1 MTELLSLNIE
11 LERLDKMI
19 EKLEQKREDVL
30 SKMDALEEKEVVVL

>member
-19 EKLEQKREDVL
+19 EKLEQKREDIL
-30 SKMDALEEKEVVVL
+30 NKKDALEENLVVVV

>member
-30 SKMDALEEKEVVVL
+30 SKMDALEEKEAVVV

>member
-30 SKMDALEEKEVVVL
+30 SKMDALEEKEAIVV